1 MTRQAL
7 RSSGTA
13 ARFGNQC
20 FEGSQTM
27 STVKAID
34 LRRGMAVRFKD
45 GIWVCVENEKV
56 AKGNWRSSQVIQ
68 IKNIKTGQL
77 LKDRFR
83 TDEDFE
89 EAYLDHKDME
99 FLYAQSGKLVF
110 MDPESYE
117 QVELPA
123 DFIGDMSVYLTPNL
137 HVQVSFVEGKPIIF
151 QLPNV
156 VELKIIETAPHL
168 QGATATNQMKEAVC
182 EGGAKVRVPPFVEAG
197 TVIKI
202 DTRTGEY
209 LSRA

>member
-1 MTRQAL
+1 
-7 RSSGTA
+7 
-13 ARFGNQC
+13 
-20 FEGSQTM
+20 M

-45 GIWVCVENEKV
+45 GIWVCVDNEKV

-182 EGGAKVRVPPFVEAG
+182 EGGAKVRVPPFVETG
-197 TVIKI
+197 TIVKI